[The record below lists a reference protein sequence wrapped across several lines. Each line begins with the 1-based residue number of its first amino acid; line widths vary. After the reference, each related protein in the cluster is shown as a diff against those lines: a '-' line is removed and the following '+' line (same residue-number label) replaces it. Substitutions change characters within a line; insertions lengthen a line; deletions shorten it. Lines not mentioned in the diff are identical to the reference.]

1 MDELFGEYHI
11 PLLKNIDHPALIQ
24 EWTQNIDA
32 NAYGKYLN
40 QEIKPPSKKGEID
53 RHDSMTYCTTSIKKL
68 STGLFFLI

>member
-32 NAYGKYLN
+32 DAYGK
-40 QEIKPPSKKGEID
+40 K
-53 RHDSMTYCTTSIKKL
+53 
-68 STGLFFLI
+68 